1 MFDRHSEK
9 ICKNCNISLKLKKI
23 KELYQ
28 LYELNISKKNLEEL
42 LNDLLI
48 YVYKLYEN
56 EVDYMYDC
64 LNNIYRELHRKKS
77 LKRKKIKI
85 KHFRVQTF

>member
-1 MFDRHSEK
+1 M
-9 ICKNCNISLKLKKI
+9 
-23 KELYQ
+23 
-28 LYELNISKKNLEEL
+28 EEL

-56 EVDYMYDC
+56 EIDYMYDC
-64 LNNIYRELHRKKS
+64 LNNIIRELHRKKS

-85 KHFRVQTF
+85 KHFRVQTFLKKRKKNNRFLSKKKMINKPF

>member
-1 MFDRHSEK
+1 M
-9 ICKNCNISLKLKKI
+9 
-23 KELYQ
+23 
-28 LYELNISKKNLEEL
+28 EEL

-56 EVDYMYDC
+56 EVDQMYDF
-64 LNNIYRELHRKKS
+64 LNNIIRELHRKKS

-85 KHFRVQTF
+85 KHFRAQTFLKKRKKIIDFYQKRK

>member
-1 MFDRHSEK
+1 M
-9 ICKNCNISLKLKKI
+9 
-23 KELYQ
+23 
-28 LYELNISKKNLEEL
+28 EEL

-56 EVDYMYDC
+56 EVDQMYDF
-64 LNNIYRELHRKKS
+64 LNNIIRELHRKKS

-85 KHFRVQTF
+85 KHFRVQTFLKKRKKIIDFYQKRK